1 VGEKFESSA
10 LPKLVSVPVL
20 LAMGI
25 LGFAVILL
33 ARLFG
38 PETIVREVI
47 AEVVASF
54 GSTLLV
60 IAIFGLLFR
69 SGLERVLRG
78 APGGE
83 AFMESVV
90 RLKDIVQDLD
100 EREGAPQGARYEAK
114 LDRIGE
120 DVRSLADD
128 ELPALRNEMAELR
141 KLLARSEH
149 ERGN

>member
-1 VGEKFESSA
+1 MGEEPESSA

-20 LAMGI
+20 VAVAI
-25 LGFAVILL
+25 LGFAVIVL

-38 PETIVREVI
+38 PQNILREVVT
-47 AEVVASF
+47 EVVANF

-60 IAIFGLLFR
+60 LAIFGLLFR

-83 AFMESVV
+83 AFVESAE
-90 RLKDIVQDLD
+90 RLKDVLQDLD
-100 EREGAPQGARYEAK
+100 ERDDKTQGARYEAK

-120 DVRSLADD
+120 DVRSLANN
-128 ELPALRNEMAELR
+128 ELPTLRSEIVELR
-141 KLLARSEH
+141 KLLASLEH
-149 ERGN
+149 ERHD

>member
-1 VGEKFESSA
+1 VGEEPESSA

-20 LAMGI
+20 VAVAI
-25 LGFAVILL
+25 LGFAVIVL

-38 PETIVREVI
+38 PQNILREVVT
-47 AEVVASF
+47 EVVANF

-60 IAIFGLLFR
+60 LAIFGLLFR

-83 AFMESVV
+83 AFVESAE
-90 RLKDIVQDLD
+90 RLKDVLQDLD
-100 EREGAPQGARYEAK
+100 ERDDKTQGARYEAK

-120 DVRSLADD
+120 DVRSLANN
-128 ELPALRNEMAELR
+128 ELPTLRSEIVELR
-141 KLLARSEH
+141 KLLARLEH
-149 ERGN
+149 ERHD

>member
-1 VGEKFESSA
+1 MGEEPESSA

-20 LAMGI
+20 VAVAI
-25 LGFAVILL
+25 LGFAVIVL

-38 PETIVREVI
+38 PQNILREVVT
-47 AEVVASF
+47 EVVANF

-60 IAIFGLLFR
+60 LAIFGLLFR

-83 AFMESVV
+83 AFVESAE
-90 RLKDIVQDLD
+90 RLKDVLQDLD
-100 EREGAPQGARYEAK
+100 ERDDKTQGARYEAK

-120 DVRSLADD
+120 DVRSLANN
-128 ELPALRNEMAELR
+128 ELPTLRSEIVELR
-141 KLLARSEH
+141 KLLASLEH
-149 ERGN
+149 ERHG